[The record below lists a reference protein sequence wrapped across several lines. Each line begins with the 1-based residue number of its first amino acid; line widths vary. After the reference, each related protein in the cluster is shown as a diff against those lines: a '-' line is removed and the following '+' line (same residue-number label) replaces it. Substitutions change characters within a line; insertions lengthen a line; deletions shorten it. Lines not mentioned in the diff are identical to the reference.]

1 MKSSTQKSV
10 NHPTS
15 ECSKLVQHEYN
26 RRHDNVTLY
35 MHWQLCGKAE
45 LERTDGT
52 NTPGRVVENESLN
65 VLWDLSVKCDRM
77 VEARGPD
84 IDFMNKQA
92 KEAKIIDIAIQGD
105 ARVKDKILDKYQLPR
120 EE

>member
-1 MKSSTQKSV
+1 MKSRRQKSV

-35 MHWQLCGKAE
+35 MHWQMCGKAE
-45 LERTDGT
+45 LAIERNDGT
-52 NTPGRVVENESLN
+52 NTPERAVQNESLK
-65 VLWDLSVKCDRM
+65 VLWDFNVKCDRM
-77 VEARGPD
+77 VEARGTD

-92 KEAKIIDIAIQGD
+92 MEAKIIDIA
-105 ARVKDKILDKYQLPR
+105 V
-120 EE
+120 